1 VITLGLAGVIRQARH
16 CARGLAVSLEVIAG
30 PLGGDAEFRRRLAA
44 ETATAALLEHP
55 SIVSVYEVIASG
67 DAAGVVS
74 ERFSGGNLS
83 ELPGTTPLDL
93 PAACIVAD
101 SVLLA
106 LLVAHRAGVLHGD
119 VRSEAVIVG
128 RDRVRL
134 AGFGIARA
142 LRPELPPDA
151 ATDTYALTQL
161 TVALLSGSGNAM
173 AGLPRQLRKV
183 LERGASRRVDHRYR
197 TASGMRAAL
206 SAAAHHDIGP
216 DWREVAAGELRALFA
231 GVPPIQADAP
241 PAAPRVLHEP
251 PAAPPPPPP
260 EHRREATPRA
270 PAAKRDRGLPV
281 REREPK
287 RAAAIS
293 PVIKVVPAAS
303 GLRRR
308 RQRIRVVTGF
318 ALVAAAVVV
327 GLAGGIVV
335 SAVRG
340 GDGSTADALTVGRP
354 VSVQIQPAAGTCNTV
369 FAATARGPVHGQGTL
384 VYRWERSDGLRTES
398 TRLAVSPGDSSF
410 LVTEHWQLSG
420 QVAHPAITFDLINPV
435 AMTVT
440 VPIPYS
446 CP

>member
-1 VITLGLAGVIRQARH
+1 
-16 CARGLAVSLEVIAG
+16 
-30 PLGGDAEFRRRLAA
+30 
-44 ETATAALLEHP
+44 
-55 SIVSVYEVIASG
+55 
-67 DAAGVVS
+67 
-74 ERFSGGNLS
+74 
-83 ELPGTTPLDL
+83 
-93 PAACIVAD
+93 
-101 SVLLA
+101 
-106 LLVAHRAGVLHGD
+106 
-119 VRSEAVIVG
+119 
-128 RDRVRL
+128 
-134 AGFGIARA
+134 
-142 LRPELPPDA
+142 
-151 ATDTYALTQL
+151 
-161 TVALLSGSGNAM
+161 
-173 AGLPRQLRKV
+173 
-183 LERGASRRVDHRYR
+183 
-197 TASGMRAAL
+197 
-206 SAAAHHDIGP
+206 
-216 DWREVAAGELRALFA
+216 
-231 GVPPIQADAP
+231 
-241 PAAPRVLHEP
+241 
-251 PAAPPPPPP
+251 
-260 EHRREATPRA
+260 
-270 PAAKRDRGLPV
+270 
-281 REREPK
+281 
-287 RAAAIS
+287 
-293 PVIKVVPAAS
+293 VIKVVPAAS

-340 GDGSTADALTVGRP
+340 GGGSTADALTVGRP